1 MVRRL
6 AGSGR
11 RRTPL
16 FWGIVFRIVLFV
28 AAGCLGLSY
37 LSIYVNPSKFGLPLF
52 FGLFYIPILAVN
64 VVLLLVAFAR
74 RSRSAWIPII
84 AILPSL
90 LYLDLFVKI
99 GGGSHEEKEGIKLTV
114 KSYNVG
120 TFSLSSD
127 GLSRDDC
134 RKAVISYIN
143 NKLPDILCL
152 QEIFVDN
159 KNMADT
165 IFSSYRYRHYKLFK
179 TRNGKLFGNM
189 TLSRYP
195 IVNTGDICFKGS
207 TNLSV
212 FTDINHYDRIL
223 RVFNNHLESYNVSFT
238 ALVKKMSKNSA
249 VGEEMRNEYKEVHD
263 KMLGTFIK
271 RSDQVNTI
279 QANIEKCK
287 LPAIICGDF
296 NDTPV
301 SYTYHRLVSG
311 RKDSFREAGNG
322 FGGTFMRLWPL
333 LRIDYILY
341 PKEFDCSAHITDKIK
356 LSDHYP
362 VSAELII

>member
-1 MVRRL
+1 MKGRY
-6 AGSGR
+6 GKSGAK
-11 RRTPL
+11 RTPL
-16 FWGIVFRIVLFV
+16 FWGIAFRVILFA

-37 LSIYVNPSKFGLPLF
+37 LSIYINPSKFGLPLF
-52 FGLFYIPILAVN
+52 FGLFYIPILAIN
-64 VVLLLVAFAR
+64 IFLLLVAFVR

-90 LYLDLFVKI
+90 LYLDLIVKI
-99 GGGSHEEKEGIKLTV
+99 SGGDNEVKEGIKLTV

-120 TFSLSSD
+120 TFSSSSA
-127 GLSRDDC
+127 GLSRADC

-143 NKLPDILCL
+143 SNPPHILCL
-152 QEIFVDN
+152 QEIFVDDI
-159 KNMADT
+159 NMADT
-165 IFSSYRYRHYKLFK
+165 IFSIYPYRHYKLFK
-179 TRNGKLFGNM
+179 TKNGKLFGNM
-189 TLSRYP
+189 TLSKYP

-212 FTDINHYDRIL
+212 FTDINHYDKVL

-249 VGEEMRNEYKEVHD
+249 MGEEMINEYREVHN

-279 QANIEKCK
+279 QSNIEGCK

-311 RKDSFREAGNG
+311 RKDSFREAGKG
-322 FGGTFMRLWPL
+322 FGGTFVRLWPL

-341 PKEFDCSAHITDKIK
+341 PKEFDCSGHETDKIQ

-362 VSAELII
+362 VSADIII